1 MSNFREKNK
10 GRAYEDI
17 ISELEARICHLEK
30 RLLIVDPISAK
41 YPALV
46 EAYQQYKFI
55 ERITIG
61 CDDETN

>member
-55 ERITIG
+55 
-61 CDDETN
+61 